1 MDEKSYPVMA
11 HLHDL
16 RRSVVR
22 ALIGVV
28 MGMILCFFF
37 AEEILM
43 WLRLPMEKVLGASS
57 HFVVLSPQEYFFTEM
72 KAALMA
78 GIFLS
83 SPWVMYQLW
92 LFVVPGLYVKEK
104 KLAGIFVLAT
114 VFFFVLGAY
123 FAYAVVFPPMFKFFI
138 GTLPPDIQ
146 GNYSIGILFGFATN
160 LLLAFALVFETPV
173 LVFLLVLMGVVEVEA
188 LSKWRRYVIVIA
200 FVVAAILTPTPD
212 PLTQIMMAVP
222 IVLLFELGL
231 FSAKL
236 FVRKTNQSVNW
247 PSKKNC

>member
-1 MDEKSYPVMA
+1 MDEKSYPVIA
-11 HLHDL
+11 HLKDL
-16 RRSVVR
+16 RRSVFR
-22 ALIGVV
+22 AIIGVAL
-28 MGMILCFFF
+28 GMIVCFVFT
-37 AEEILM
+37 EEILL
-43 WLRLPMEKVLGASS
+43 WLRRPMEKVLGTSS

-92 LFVVPGLYVKEK
+92 LFVVPGLYVQEK
-104 KLAGIFVLAT
+104 KLAGIFVAAT
-114 VFFFVLGAY
+114 VFFFVAGAY
-123 FAYAVVFPPMFKFFI
+123 FAYAVVFPPMFQFFI

-160 LLLAFALVFETPV
+160 LLLAFGFVFETPV
-173 LVFLLVLMGVVEVEA
+173 LVFLLVLMGVVEVED
-188 LSKWRRYVIVIA
+188 LSKWRRYVVVIA

-212 PLTQIMMAVP
+212 PLTQIMMALP
-222 IVLLFELGL
+222 IIFLFELGL

-236 FVRKTNQSVNW
+236 FV
-247 PSKKNC
+247 KKRL